1 MADYRMQTQIIYE
14 CVSFIEQFVNHGEY
28 FSGLERF
35 CVNDQ
40 EKKTIQHL
48 REVCKC
54 IGETFMKKYA
64 DQVFLFTYINPEKCI
79 SPVKALLFGKL
90 DFLGTDYKKQL
101 QDFEA
106 YYLESPIRI
115 LDEFLESEKG
125 QPIEE
130 NMEMSQYMQAMNE
143 LLISDE
149 VKWKLYSLQN
159 EIPQICNVLND
170 MVECSIS
177 ILEKHQDLY
186 DEFLSVYREEIEQ
199 AKEKGFSESLTQA
212 IGYYTTNEEIYL
224 IPSVA
229 ACKTISFIDQKEG
242 KECILYGIG
251 AYRRI
256 CADAN
261 IRDEDICSTLKL
273 ISDKSKFDI
282 LRFIA
287 QDKAYGAQIAQEL
300 KLSTPTISYHMQAL
314 LCAQL
319 VTYEKSNNKL
329 YYDLNKDY
337 LRTFLQQVKER
348 LLNE

>member
-1 MADYRMQTQIIYE
+1 MTEYSMQTQIIYE
-14 CVSFIEQFVNHGEY
+14 CVSYIERFLNNAEEY
-28 FSGLERF
+28 NGLERF

-40 EKKTIQHL
+40 EKKIIQHL

-54 IGETFMKKYA
+54 IGEAFMKKYA
-64 DQVFLFTYINPEKCI
+64 DQVFLFTYINSEKCI
-79 SPVKALLFGKL
+79 SPVKALLFGQL

-101 QDFEA
+101 QDLEA
-106 YYLESPIRI
+106 YYLASPQRV
-115 LDEFLESEKG
+115 LDEFIECEKG
-125 QPIEE
+125 QPVEE
-130 NMEMSQYMQAMNE
+130 NMDMSQYMQAMNE

-149 VKWKLYSLQN
+149 IKWKLYSLQN
-159 EIPQICNVLND
+159 EIPQIFKLLKD
-170 MVECSIS
+170 MVESSVS
-177 ILEKHQDLY
+177 ILEEQQELY
-186 DEFLSVYREEIEQ
+186 DGFLSLYKEEIEQ
-199 AKEKGFSESLTQA
+199 NSEKGLFESLTQA
-212 IGYYTTNEEIYL
+212 IGYYTNDENIYM
-224 IPSVA
+224 IPSIA
-229 ACKTISFIDQKEG
+229 ACKTISFVDQEKG
-242 KECILYGIG
+242 KECVLYGIG
-251 AYRRI
+251 TYRRI

-261 IRDEDICSTLKL
+261 ISDEDICSTLKL

-329 YYDLNKDY
+329 YYDLNRDY

>member
-1 MADYRMQTQIIYE
+1 MTEYSMQTQIIYE
-14 CVSFIEQFVNHGEY
+14 CVSYIEQFINPGEN
-28 FSGLERF
+28 FHGLERY
-35 CVNDQ
+35 CINDQ
-40 EKKTIQHL
+40 EKMTIQQL

-54 IGETFMKKYA
+54 IGEIFMKKYA
-64 DQVFLFTYINPEKCI
+64 EQVFLFTYINPEKCI
-79 SPVKALLFGKL
+79 SPVKALLFGQL

-101 QDFEA
+101 QDLQA
-106 YYLESPIRI
+106 YYLASPQRV
-115 LDEFLESEKG
+115 LDEIIESEKG
-125 QPIEE
+125 QPVEE
-130 NMEMSQYMQAMNE
+130 NMDMSQYMQAMNE

-149 VKWKLYSLQN
+149 TKWKLYSLQN
-159 EIPQICNVLND
+159 EIPQIFILLKD
-170 MVECSIS
+170 MVESSVS
-177 ILEKHQDLY
+177 ILEEHQDIY
-186 DEFLSVYREEIEQ
+186 DRFLVLYREELKQ
-199 AKEKGFSESLTQA
+199 ADEKGFFETLTQA
-212 IGYYTTNEEIYL
+212 IGYYTNNENIYM

-229 ACKTISFIDQKEG
+229 ACKTISFVDRKEG
-242 KECILYGIG
+242 KECVLYGIG
-251 AYRRI
+251 TYRRI

-261 IRDEDICSTLKL
+261 ISDEDICSTLKL
-273 ISDKSKFDI
+273 VSDKSKFDI

-329 YYDLNKDY
+329 YYDLNRDY